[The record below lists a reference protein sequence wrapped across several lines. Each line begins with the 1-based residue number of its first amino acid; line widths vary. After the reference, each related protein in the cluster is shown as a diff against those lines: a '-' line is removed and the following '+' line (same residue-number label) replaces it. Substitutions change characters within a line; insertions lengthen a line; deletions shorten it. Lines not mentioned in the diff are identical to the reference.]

1 MVGRMALHRFAAVT
15 GPAIQNSVLN
25 SPGGCTI
32 ICTTAKEADMEA
44 ITYSHTRQHLAEIMN
59 KVADDRAP
67 VLITRQAG
75 SPVVM
80 MSLQDYNALEE
91 TAYLMRS
98 PKNAKRLMESI
109 EQLAAQGGQQKEL
122 LPDAD

>member
-1 MVGRMALHRFAAVT
+1 
-15 GPAIQNSVLN
+15 
-25 SPGGCTI
+25 
-32 ICTTAKEADMEA
+32 MEA

-75 SPVVM
+75 QPVVM
-80 MSLQDYNALEE
+80 MSLQDFNALEE
-91 TAYLMRS
+91 TSYLISS

-109 EQLAAQGGQQKEL
+109 EQIAMGGGKNRKL
-122 LPDAD
+122 IDAD

>member
-1 MVGRMALHRFAAVT
+1 VT
-15 GPAIQNSVLN
+15 VKGAEFSVEFTDMLYYYLYN
-25 SPGGCTI
+25 T
-32 ICTTAKEADMEA
+32 KEVTMEA

-59 KVADDRAP
+59 KVAEDRAP

-75 SPVVM
+75 NPVVM
-80 MSLQDYNALEE
+80 MSLQDFNALEE

-109 EQLAAQGGQQKEL
+109 EQLAAQGGQQREL